1 MVTTTNKDPNLKKKS
16 KDGMDEQLTT
26 QPIVNEQEQDEIAN
40 GEPESTNP
48 EMPASEEP
56 EPDKEQKE
64 FSSENGSLTENDAK
78 RDAGLNQ

>member
-1 MVTTTNKDPNLKKKS
+1 MITDKNKDPNLKKKS

-48 EMPASEEP
+48 EMPSSEETD
-56 EPDKEQKE
+56 EDKEQKT